1 MTVSLV
7 PAFQALEMRSPRA
20 AFFSGFGASDV
31 VTSVHKLLL
40 YGGGARVPTCR
51 DLLASAE

>member
-7 PAFQALEMRSPRA
+7 PAFQALEMRS

-51 DLLASAE
+51 GLLASAE